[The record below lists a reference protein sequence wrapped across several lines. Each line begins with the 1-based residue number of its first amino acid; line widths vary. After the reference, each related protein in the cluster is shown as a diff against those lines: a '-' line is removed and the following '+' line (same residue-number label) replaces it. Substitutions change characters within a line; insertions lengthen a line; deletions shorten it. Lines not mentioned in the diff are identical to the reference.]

1 MPTDPIRTW
10 TVQGSWTVQGWRF
23 VPPILVDGGR
33 LRPGERVRVADAV
46 AVAAALG
53 DLMALVRSQRLTPF
67 QLCVEI
73 DRLREAVSGE

>member
-1 MPTDPIRTW
+1 MRTDPIRTW
-10 TVQGSWTVQGWRF
+10 TIT
-23 VPPILVDGGR
+23 
-33 LRPGERVRVADAV
+33 PGEHCGADEIEGPRTDGSVRVADAA

-53 DLMALVRSQRLTPF
+53 DLMALVHSQRLTPF